1 MKKTW
6 KELLYDLGLWFLMV
20 PAVLSICSL
29 GIVILLF
36 IVSFSIP
43 LNETWAYVLTV
54 SFFINGALV
63 ILLFPIY
70 APITNY
76 DKETFLRNKFR
87 YVLFSDSWANF
98 MGFLILAAI
107 VTAIFSEELEK
118 MSETEMMEGII
129 ILAGIAIG
137 VISCMLS
144 KYCQK
149 KIVHIETNEKVVK

>member
-6 KELLYDLGLWFLMV
+6 KELLYDFGMWFLMV

-29 GIVILLF
+29 GIVIFLF

-43 LNETWAYVLTV
+43 LNETWAYVLSC
-54 SFFINGALV
+54 SFFINGILV

-98 MGFLILAAI
+98 MFFLILTAI
-107 VTAIFSEELEK
+107 VTAIFSEELKK
-118 MSETEMMEGII
+118 MTEPEMMETII
-129 ILAGIAIG
+129 ILGGIAIAA
-137 VISCMLS
+137 ISWMLS
-144 KYCQK
+144 KYCKK
-149 KIVHIETNEKVVK
+149 KIVHIDTDN

>member
-6 KELLYDLGLWFLMV
+6 KELLYDFGMWFLMV

-29 GIVILLF
+29 GIVIFLF

-43 LNETWAYVLTV
+43 LNETWAYVLSC
-54 SFFINGALV
+54 SFFINGVLV

-98 MGFLILAAI
+98 MFFLILTAT
-107 VTAIFSEELEK
+107 VTAIFSEELKK
-118 MSETEMMEGII
+118 MTEPEMMETII
-129 ILAGIAIG
+129 ILGGIAIAA
-137 VISCMLS
+137 ISWMLS
-144 KYCQK
+144 KYCKK
-149 KIVHIETNEKVVK
+149 KIVYIDTDN

>member
-6 KELLYDLGLWFLMV
+6 KELWYDFGQWFLMV

-29 GIVILLF
+29 GIVSLICA
-36 IVSFSIP
+36 FSIP
-43 LNETWAYVLTV
+43 VNGTWASVLIY
-54 SFFINGALV
+54 SFFINGGLA
-63 ILLFPIY
+63 ILFFPIY

-76 DKETFLRNKFR
+76 DKETFLRNNFR

-118 MSETEMMEGII
+118 MTEPEMMEGII

-137 VISCMLS
+137 AISCMLS

-149 KIVHIETNEKVVK
+149 KIVHIETGEKIVK